1 MKTIKSIAL
10 SFQFVAILFLFA
22 CGEDDPNPTDVVNDN
37 SPVITIIAPTVAN
50 RSFDADEDFNFDIL
64 FADDKG
70 LASFSL
76 SSPVLNIAI
85 DSTLG
90 GAMSFNFKRSIT
102 ISADAG
108 SYEIIVMATDNA
120 QNVTQDTITM
130 TKAAAPPYVGDVYA
144 VGDVAW
150 NEWDQSKAMPMTID
164 ADDNAWYEIT
174 LYSNGDDSGIKFI
187 GQLDWVPNNWGLVNT
202 SNPSEGMIN
211 DENSNKILLAQGYN
225 TIRFNPSTLAYEV
238 TVNNDLPVSN
248 GAFHIMGR
256 GFKQVDGTDIDL
268 DWDPSKAYPMVQDAR
283 SPYLYRLT
291 VQFAEATDLKFNG
304 NQAWDDLD
312 WGFPEAF
319 EDDPNTSDL
328 EEQKLAP
335 SGDLLWTET
344 AKSYGAD
351 WKFFDR
357 AGTYELILDEYLG
370 QAQIRKVQ

>member
-10 SFQFVAILFLFA
+10 SFQFLAILLLLA

-37 SPVITIIAPTVAN
+37 GPVITIIAPTVAN
-50 RSFDADEDFNFDIL
+50 RSFDSDGDFNFDIL
-64 FADDKG
+64 FADDRG
-70 LASFSL
+70 LESFSL
-76 SSPVLNIAI
+76 SSPSLNIAI

-102 ISADAG
+102 IAADAG
-108 SYEIIVMATDNA
+108 SYDIIVMATDNA
-120 QNVTQDTITM
+120 QNTTQDTITM

-150 NEWDQSKAMPMTID
+150 NEWDQSKAMPMAID
-164 ADDNAWYEIT
+164 ENDNAWYEIT

-187 GQLDWVPNNWGLVNT
+187 GQLDWAPNNWGLVNT

-211 DENSNKILLAQGYN
+211 DENSGKILLEQGYN

-238 TVNNDLPVSN
+238 TVNNDLPASN
-248 GAFHIMGR
+248 GAFHAMGC
-256 GFKQVDGTDIDL
+256 GFQQVDGTDIDL
-268 DWDPSKAYPMVQDAR
+268 CWDPSKAYPMVQDSR

-291 VQFAEATDLKFNG
+291 IQFTEATDLKFNG

-319 EDDPNTSDL
+319 EDDPNTPDL

-335 SGDLLWTET
+335 AGDLLWTET

-357 AGTYELILDEYLG
+357 EGTYELILDEYLG
-370 QAQIRKVQ
+370 KAQIRKIQ